1 MKKITVFTSTRAE
14 YGLMKTLIQKL
25 QKETFI
31 ELNLIVTSAHLDPK
45 FGNTINEIKNDG
57 IDPKYV
63 MPISIATTT
72 KRDMCLQASEVIK
85 LVSSALEDSN
95 SDYLMVLG
103 DRFETLGA
111 VFAAHLLG
119 IEVIH
124 LHGGES
130 SFGAVDDKLRHAISQ
145 LSKFHFTSSDLH
157 KKKVESIVGSSLN
170 VFNVGPLVI
179 DGLINLKNL
188 SRKQFENLTG
198 FEFSKTNLLITFH
211 SETLSPDLGLELFSN
226 LLKVLSN
233 IDCNVLFTAPNA
245 DTGSEMIIEKIQN
258 FISQR
263 KNNFFYIPSLGQ
275 ELYLNAI
282 ILFDCVMGNSSSGII
297 EAPLVKTKVLNIGN
311 RQKGRY
317 KFGSVLDVMNNDFK
331 DISNAVKC
339 ILEKNVSEEYH
350 HKRIKDIYADRSPSK
365 QIINILKNS
374 FN

>member
-57 IDPKYV
+57 IDPTYV

-188 SRKQFENLTG
+188 SRKEFENLTG

-211 SETLSPDLGLELFSN
+211 SETLSPDLGMVSFSN
-226 LLKVLSN
+226 LLKVLKT
-233 IDCNVLFTAPNA
+233 IDCNILFTAPNA
-245 DTGSEMIIEKIQN
+245 DTGSDMIVEKIQN

-263 KNNFFYIPSLGQ
+263 KNNLFYIPSLGQ
-275 ELYLNAI
+275 ELYLNAL

-350 HKRIKDIYADRSPSK
+350 HKRIKEIYADRSPSK